1 MSCKATIKSP
11 ITGKTVMSTTYY
23 QLTNLFDK
31 QKAVDVYN
39 SMYTPGFQDLLGFD
53 WTTNKVFRE
62 ELNLNGEPKIEYLNQ
77 ILDLGLSNYEIDA
90 INSEEDINSQID
102 PTAEFKTYEE
112 ANLAAAKF
120 NLNPRYKNVS
130 TEVVRTNTGF
140 RLSTGIFKFVPPVNG
155 QVLASLGF
163 GDVISQFFPASTT
176 TWEDVVGGLLT
187 SDRITESQKEFLGK
201 LKELQET
208 TLGVKLVIFDDT
220 ESMEAGQVAFYDN
233 ASRNIY
239 IGKTVSEQVD
249 NSKLI
254 RDLIHESMHAY
265 TIKALNEPKTEQEKA
280 FKAEMEKAYN
290 SYLKK
295 FPTLVSNYG
304 FKNIEEFV
312 SEVVSNPHFRA
323 ALTTQQEFL
332 KEDKGFLQNL
342 ISKIGNFFKS
352 IFQDTPSL
360 AEIDSAINE
369 YLDHLIETRDM
380 PLTQGEYDLR
390 FRNDKYN
397 PSGLTDLEKFPELNK
412 FVNFI
417 NKNSSSKM
425 WGQITQSLKEIDST
439 LRSTGRLQERFSDI
453 NAVNAKDILAN
464 TITYLN
470 TALSTLSTVQNQLN
484 LYSKNISEF
493 EDYAII
499 KTFNYAKN
507 LSSVIK
513 EQLNEFEKEFNSIFS
528 IDEIEDLQE
537 RAATLEGFELAIPD
551 YQNVIKELR
560 DSIKQTRSLAD
571 SIDSN
576 YNNEVIKPIARVLAD
591 SFGEAATVE
600 GKKKVKEQLDAL
612 TAAKAKADSQ
622 GKTTLSNQL
631 AKEIED
637 LKKLEGFI
645 PTAKNIEELLKND
658 RKFGRETTFLG
669 MWINSAVQGKNPTV
683 QIVKQFIDKAT
694 AEAQVNSGTFSKR
707 AQDIFNKLRA
717 LRGKL
722 ATEIMTYQTLYK
734 GFTREVEVLHKQPD
748 GSFKKV
754 KQAVLNTKLKEEE
767 FQNDLKLLLQRE
779 EDAIKTGNQ
788 NAIDSTKEATNKFLE
803 EYAMRPYTDEYYAIQ
818 DLLTEEAKEAREELL
833 NEINILSEDS
843 EPDEGTKAEIKKYL
857 TQFNRLGSL
866 YYANG
871 DEKPIG
877 SKDRRIAESI
887 IAWKKARNNQ
897 DVLTYD
903 NTSKRKQW
911 QIQKNEIDEQ
921 FEKILRRKNASD
933 IASSMA
939 SFTGQ
944 SDSLLSEENQKIT
957 EEFNEAKKKRDQWYE
972 ENTRTEIDPKFFEQ
986 QRSIT
991 DAINNIYE
999 KYPSI
1004 KAEDL
1009 TGLYEKLFNSVLGF
1023 RDTDGVVQGNDV
1035 VNSGNLFGTIK
1046 DIEVAIDEAK
1056 KAVEKERQISSDDKQ
1071 ELSRLFKM
1079 LSAMQGRK
1087 ETSYYTEKVAEI
1099 KGTILA
1105 ELVQEEGFMNQLEE
1119 RAKTRREEYLD
1130 LGLITV
1136 FTPLDEIEEAIIQEA
1151 VEDRFRES
1159 QWFKDN
1165 HIATEVERLVE
1176 GNVVKA
1182 KSYRPSYIWTQT
1194 VPKDPDFILEESP
1207 SFQWSIPVIR
1217 DEFKNKD
1224 YRFTSEP
1231 RPRETADGKYTN
1243 QEYYNLPQE
1252 ERDIL
1257 DEIITLHEDVQRE
1270 LPKSQRIGYS
1280 IVNENKGAFETI
1292 STALRKP
1299 LDTFT
1304 GIYELFK
1311 LAFVPNIGSAQYEQ
1325 LGEEEVEKINGRKV
1339 QLIRSRYKTP
1349 LSTNQVSYNILG
1361 NIAKFGVY
1369 SSHFAAMQKI
1379 MPTVFSTREALERNK
1394 TAESTLGTVDFEIA
1408 KNFYGEEIASIGNNN
1423 FIKFVSRPAN
1433 KFLTIGQRK
1442 ALQFNVVA
1450 SLKNFAVNLW
1460 NAGINKNLTGV
1471 TRTEFLQGM
1480 YRGIKQSDKLFEIY
1494 RGGGNVS
1501 YYSDLL
1507 MHFNA
1512 MPHAQ
1517 AGAKADTIHQ
1527 TMLNR
1532 YVSSEAAGFVIRG
1545 YLESISTIAVFE
1557 SIINQYNLTIREGN
1571 TTRTIKLAEAYEQ
1584 VNGKLQLKPGVQ
1596 AKNID
1601 RLEQEIRDRIFNYF
1615 TSSQGN
1621 YYKRGSARYER
1632 YLLMRFVMSMKRW
1645 LATTFNNKNGSR
1657 RLQLNTG
1664 NIEKGYNREV
1674 LSYLKLLALGGSSM
1688 ANQATTSQQKSRM
1701 GTAATNLVAM
1711 LAVQQAL
1718 ITTMGIIAK
1727 SLDPDDDE
1735 STSPFLAWLANILQG
1750 IHDEISTFSAIGA
1763 ANWAY
1768 KSFYQT
1774 PQKQPG
1780 ESDLVARSK
1789 QIGWSLIGGTTKASW
1804 DGITPF
1810 LDGDTWSDP
1819 FGSFTYKYSNG
1830 LPNSFSTPDA
1840 LKGKSNLMAA
1850 FMVYTGVETGMSQ
1863 FLQPEKKLYNV
1874 LKYNPRLDLTEERRI
1889 KLDPMGSY
1897 NQLSERISELKK
1909 ELRSV
1914 DLNER
1919 ITDPKERQE
1928 KFAEIIAS
1936 EKVMEEIG
1944 KQYPYVGEYY
1954 ANRKFASSLG
1964 SRDAAILEKEMK
1976 MYQLQTD
1983 PQSYIREK
1991 INDKVESI
1999 RRKAQVEKLRRE
2011 NK

>member
-31 QKAVDVYN
+31 QKALDIYN

-53 WTTNKVFRE
+53 WTTNKEFRE
-62 ELNLNGEPKIEYLNQ
+62 ELNLNGEPRIEYLNQ
-77 ILDLGLSNYEIDA
+77 ILDLGLNDYEIDA
-90 INSEEDINSQID
+90 LNSEEDINSQLD
-102 PTAEFKTYEE
+102 PTSEFKTYEE
-112 ANLAAAKF
+112 ANIAAAKF
-120 NLNPRYKNVS
+120 NLNPRYKNVA
-130 TEVVRTNTGF
+130 TEVVRTDTGF
-140 RLSTGIFKFVPPVNG
+140 RLSTGIYKFAPASG
-155 QVLASLGF
+155 REVLASLGF
-163 GDVISQFFPASTT
+163 GDVISQYFPSSST
-176 TWEDVVGGLLT
+176 TWEDVVGGLLN
-187 SDRITESQKEFLGK
+187 SDRITESQKEFLNK
-201 LKELQET
+201 LKDLQGVT
-208 TLGVKLVIFDDT
+208 AGVKLVIFDDT
-220 ESMEAGQVAFYDN
+220 ESMDAGQVAFYN
-233 ASRNIY
+233 NTNKTIY

-249 NSKLI
+249 NSKLV

-265 TIKALNEPKTEQEKA
+265 TIKALNEPTTEQEKA

-304 FKNIEEFV
+304 FKNVEEFV

-332 KEDKGFLQNL
+332 KEDKNFLQNL
-342 ISKIGNFFKS
+342 VSKIGNFFKS

-360 AEIDSAINE
+360 TEIDSAINE

-380 PLTQGEYDLR
+380 PITQGEYDLR
-390 FRNDKYN
+390 FINEKYN

-417 NKNSSSKM
+417 NKNSSNKM
-425 WGQITQSLKEIDST
+425 WGQITQSLKEIDPT

-453 NAVNAKDILAN
+453 NSVNAKDILAN

-528 IDEIEDLQE
+528 VEEIENLQE
-537 RAATLEGFELAIPD
+537 RATTLEGFELAIPD
-551 YQNVIKELR
+551 YSNVVKELMN
-560 DSIKQTRSLAD
+560 SIRQTRSLAD

-612 TAAKAKADSQ
+612 TAAKTKAESK
-622 GKTTLSNQL
+622 GKTAL
-631 AKEIED
+631 ATELGKQIED
-637 LKKLEGFI
+637 LKKLETFI
-645 PTAKNIEELLKND
+645 PTAKNIEQLLKND

-707 AQDIFNKLRA
+707 AQDIFTKLRA

-722 ATEIMTYQTLYK
+722 VSEAMTYQSFYK

-779 EDAIKTGNQ
+779 EDALKSGNQ
-788 NAIDSTKEATNKFLE
+788 DAIDSTKAATNKFLE
-803 EYAMRPYTDEYYAIQ
+803 DYALRPYTDEYYTIQ
-818 DLLTEEAKEAREELL
+818 ELLTEEAKEAREELL
-833 NEINILSEDS
+833 NEINILSEDP

-857 TQFNRLGSL
+857 TDFNRLGSI

-871 DEKPIG
+871 DEKPVG
-877 SKDRRIAESI
+877 SKDRRVAESI
-887 IAWKKARNNQ
+887 IAWKKARKNQ

-903 NTSKRKQW
+903 NTTKRKQW

-921 FEKILRRKNASD
+921 YEKILRRKNASD
-933 IASSMA
+933 IAVSMA

-957 EEFNEAKKKRDQWYE
+957 EEFEEAKKVRDEWYA
-972 ENTRTEIDPKFFEQ
+972 ENTRTEIDPEFFEQ

-991 DAINNIYE
+991 DAINAIYE
-999 KYPSI
+999 KYPSV

-1009 TGLYEKLFNSVLGF
+1009 TSLYDKLFNAVLGF

-1035 VNSGNLFGTIK
+1035 VNSGNLFNTVK
-1046 DIEVAIDEAK
+1046 DLEVAIDEARK
-1056 KAVEKERQISSDDKQ
+1056 SVDEERQINSEDKE
-1071 ELSRLFKM
+1071 ELKRLFK
-1079 LSAMQGRK
+1079 LLNAIQGRK
-1087 ETSYYTEKVAEI
+1087 ETSYYTDKVAEVKATI
-1099 KGTILA
+1099 KSD
-1105 ELVQEEGFMNQLEE
+1105 LVQNEEFMDKLEE
-1119 RAKTRREEYLD
+1119 RAKKRKEDYLD
-1130 LGLITV
+1130 LQLITP
-1136 FTPLDEIEEAIIQEA
+1136 FTPLEELKQAIIQEE
-1151 VEDRFRES
+1151 VDDRFRES

-1165 HIATEVERLVE
+1165 HIASETERLVE
-1176 GNVVKA
+1176 GEVVKS
-1182 KSYRPSYIWTQT
+1182 KSYRPSYVWTQT
-1194 VPKDPDFILEESP
+1194 VPKDPNFIVEDSP
-1207 SFQWSIPVIR
+1207 SFQWSIPVVKE
-1217 DEFKNKD
+1217 EFKNKD

-1243 QEYYNLPQE
+1243 EQYYDLPQE

-1270 LPKSQRIGYS
+1270 LPKSQRIGYA

-1299 LDTFT
+1299 LDTFS

-1325 LGEEEVEKINGRKV
+1325 LDEEEVETINGRKV
-1339 QLIRSRYKTP
+1339 QLIRSRYKSP
-1349 LSTNQVSYNILG
+1349 LSSNQVSYNILG

-1394 TAESTLGTVDFEIA
+1394 TAESTLSTVDFEIA
-1408 KNFYGEEIASIGNNN
+1408 KNFYGEEIASIGNN
-1423 FIKFVSRPAN
+1423 KFVKLLSRPAN
-1433 KFLTIGQRK
+1433 KFLNIGQRK
-1442 ALQFNVVA
+1442 ALQFNVIA

-1460 NAGINKNLTGV
+1460 NAGLNGNLAGV
-1471 TRTEFLQGM
+1471 TQAEFVQGM
-1480 YRGIKQSDKLFEIY
+1480 YRGIKQSDKLFQVY

-1501 YYSDLL
+1501 YYADLL

-1512 MPHAQ
+1512 MPQAQ
-1517 AGAKADTIHQ
+1517 PGAKADTVHQ

-1532 YVSSEAAGFVIRG
+1532 YVSSETAGFVLRG
-1545 YLESISTIAVFE
+1545 YLEGISTIAVFE
-1557 SIINQYNLTIREGN
+1557 SIINQYNVTIKEGS
-1571 TTRTIKLAEAYEQ
+1571 TTRTIKLSEAYEQ
-1584 VNGKLQLKPGVQ
+1584 VNGKLQLKPNVRVQ
-1596 AKNID
+1596 NID

-1621 YYKRGSARYER
+1621 YYKRGAARYER

-1664 NIEKGYNREV
+1664 NVEKGYNREV
-1674 LSYLKLLALGGSSM
+1674 LSYLKLLALGGASM
-1688 ANQATTSQQKSRM
+1688 ANQATTAQQKSRM
-1701 GTAATNLVAM
+1701 RSAATNMVVM
-1711 LAVQQAL
+1711 LAIQQAL

-1735 STSPFLAWLANILQG
+1735 STSPFLAFLANLLQG
-1750 IHDEISTFSAIGA
+1750 MHDELSTFSAIGA

-1774 PQKQPG
+1774 PTKQPG

-1789 QIGWSLIGGTTKASW
+1789 QLGWSLIGGTTKSSL

-1819 FGSFTYKYSNG
+1819 FGSFSYKYSNG
-1830 LPNSFSTPDA
+1830 LPNSFSTPEA
-1840 LKGKSNLMAA
+1840 LRGKSNLMAA
-1850 FMVYTGVETGMSQ
+1850 FMIYTGLETGMSQ
-1863 FLQPEKKLYNV
+1863 FMQPEKKLYTV

-1897 NQLSERISELKK
+1897 NQLTERVSELRK

-1914 DLNER
+1914 DPQNR
-1919 ITDPKERQE
+1919 ISDPKERQDR
-1928 KFAEIIAS
+1928 FAEILAS
-1936 EKVMEEIG
+1936 EKIMEEIG
-1944 KQYPYVGEYY
+1944 NQYPYVGAYY
-1954 ANRKFASSLG
+1954 RNRKFASSLG
-1964 SRDAAILEKEMK
+1964 SRDAAILEREMK
-1976 MYQLQTD
+1976 VYEVRKD
-1983 PQSYIREK
+1983 AKSYMK
-1991 INDKVESI
+1991 KKMNDKIESM
-1999 RRKAQVEKLRRE
+1999 RRKMEVEKLRKD